1 MNGIDR
7 ISQRI
12 LDDAQAKAAQIIEE
26 ARQRAR
32 SIKDKKTEEAEKNN
46 QKIHKNNKAKAQERR
61 QRMLGAAELEMRKE
75 VLASKQQMIDEV
87 MEKTKEAI
95 MDMPR
100 GEYGKIVSN
109 MLLESA
115 QGHEEVIFS
124 VSDEGRLDQSLIDKV
139 NKMLKG
145 QGKRGELKL
154 APERGEFDGGF
165 ILRSGGM
172 EINNTFGAILRMNR
186 NHLEARLAEIL
197 FGKEG

>member
-124 VSDEGRLDQSLIDKV
+124 VADEGRLDQSLIDEV

>member
-1 MNGIDR
+1 
-7 ISQRI
+7 
-12 LDDAQAKAAQIIEE
+12 
-26 ARQRAR
+26 
-32 SIKDKKTEEAEKNN
+32 
-46 QKIHKNNKAKAQERR
+46 
-61 QRMLGAAELEMRKE
+61 MLGAAELEMRKE

-124 VSDEGRLDQSLIDKV
+124 EADKERLDQSLIDQV
-139 NKMLKG
+139 NQELKA
-145 QGKRGELKL
+145 QGKRGELIL
-154 APERGEFDGGF
+154 SPQREEFDGGF

-172 EINNTFGAILRMNR
+172 EINNTFGAILRMSR

>member
-46 QKIHKNNKAKAQERR
+46 QKIHKDNKAKAQERR

-124 VSDEGRLDQSLIDKV
+124 VADEGRLDQSLIDEV

>member
-124 VSDEGRLDQSLIDKV
+124 VSDEGRLDQSLIDEV